1 MHFQHS
7 SVSKLYWPCW
17 SSGTSVVRK
26 YHKTVQPNRQY
37 SPERRLYFVIESFS
51 VSRITWNVV
60 YEFWWRIFGGL
71 GCVSSRKKN
80 KQILFVIRIRMQIQE
95 SLKEY
100 FHRWKWTLPNCSYGE
115 LSGLRGS
122 LWSSTASELN
132 YLPNYQ
138 ELIANVLTTFR
149 RWQNQPL
156 LHH

>member
-1 MHFQHS
+1 MLCTNFD
-7 SVSKLYWPCW
+7 
-17 SSGTSVVRK
+17 
-26 YHKTVQPNRQY
+26 
-37 SPERRLYFVIESFS
+37 EEFS
-51 VSRITWNVV
+51 ENWDVCLA
-60 YEFWWRIFGGL
+60 E
-71 GCVSSRKKN
+71 KKN
-80 KQILFVIRIRMQIQE
+80 KQILFVIRIRMEIQE